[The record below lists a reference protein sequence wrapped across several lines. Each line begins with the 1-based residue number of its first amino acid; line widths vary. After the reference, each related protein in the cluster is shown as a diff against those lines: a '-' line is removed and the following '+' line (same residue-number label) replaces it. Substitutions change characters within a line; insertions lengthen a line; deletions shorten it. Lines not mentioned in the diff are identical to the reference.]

1 MQKAKTVKYPER
13 FTRNDIKIDSKEIR
27 EKKIDALVRAMTMEE
42 KFSLLGG
49 SKEPEDKGK
58 IGNAGYQWG
67 VPRLGIPEAVMYD
80 GPAGITGVVETT
92 GLPQPSLLG
101 CTWDD
106 DRAYDFG
113 AIAASETAA
122 CSGNYLLAPQVDVI
136 RTPHF
141 LRNKDMKS
149 EDSYLAGRL
158 GAEETRGC
166 QDQGVVATIKHF
178 AVANTFGKTFFDH
191 PNEMLDEQ
199 TLHEQYCRTFEM
211 TIRESDAGSVM
222 NSYNKVNG
230 SYMSANEGLL
240 KGVLRDQWGFKGSV
254 MSDWGS
260 VHEFTM
266 DKGMDMEM
274 PYPAY
279 NNSNRILKHIRSG
292 EMTFEDIDNAV
303 AHVLYGMSV
312 AGLLGLVQLDE
323 DGNVL
328 TDPYHKEPI
337 QMEWYYEE
345 KVAEGLF
352 DENAKKAA
360 KIVEEGTVLLKNNGA
375 LPLKEDILEGNVALI
390 GLGSKYPVTGD
401 QQERSFGTIRRMQ
414 SGKEA
419 LEEVTGKEFEAYPG
433 IDYVG
438 EPIPADALY
447 RDAEATEPGLVRTY
461 GILDE
466 DRDPAAGDEGP
477 GGAGAAFFG
486 FTDFDEDGVPIETGM
501 TSYND
506 AGEKHPEGY
515 PLGQVLWVDSQINFT
530 VGTDD
535 NGEVVKTYQN
545 GANGTAFTEQEAYT
559 WKGYLKAPETGDYS
573 LILECIG
580 GMSSFFIKMEDGWKQ
595 AGKSAMREWAQWPW
609 ESLICTREGMG
620 ITAGTFHL
628 EEGKTYPILVHGR
641 QCVKNKDLQI
651 RIAWQT
657 PSFAKKNYE
666 DAMTAAEN
674 ADTII
679 YYACDKVLAANHFGK
694 LAEEQPLEYT
704 GEQMQM
710 LRDVIAKKK
719 PDAKLIVV
727 VQASNAKAIGE
738 WEKSADAILTA
749 YHPGQEG
756 ARVVAKIMTGQIN
769 PSGKLSQSWPA
780 VTADTPITDSSEH
793 LEERGV
799 GREENGEVRIRM
811 SEGIYN
817 GYRFYDKTGK
827 KALYPFGHGLSYTT
841 YDYSDLSVKEVT
853 EDMLGAG
860 LSENT
865 FVPKGLTSDSI
876 RDFGN
881 TIAVEFSVT
890 NRGEVSGDEIVQVYL
905 GKGEVPEYMQI
916 AEKQLI
922 GYLRVKNLLPGETR
936 KVSIAIDP
944 RMLCSWDIAHT
955 LTKRSDGTKD
965 KWYRI
970 PGTRRVLIGASSED
984 IRLETEYQ
992 F

>member
-1 MQKAKTVKYPER
+1 MGNMKTVTYPER
-13 FTRNDIKIDSKEIR
+13 FTREDIIIDSEEIR
-27 EKKIDALVRAMTMEE
+27 EKKIKALVRAMTMEE

-106 DRAYDFG
+106 EMAYDFG
-113 AIAASETAA
+113 EIAASEAAA

-141 LRNKDMKS
+141 GRNKDMKS

-158 GAEETRGC
+158 GVQETKGC

-178 AVANTFGKTFFDH
+178 AVANTFGRSFFDF

-211 TIRESDAGSVM
+211 AIREGNAGSVM
-222 NSYNKVNG
+222 NSYNRVNG
-230 SYMSANEGLL
+230 SYMSANKDLL

-279 NNSNRILKHIRSG
+279 NNSNRILSHIRKG
-292 EMTFEDIDNAV
+292 DMTFEDIDDAV

-328 TDPYHKEPI
+328 TDPYHKQPI
-337 QMEWYYEE
+337 QMEWYFDERT
-345 KVAEGLF
+345 KEGLF

-360 KIVEEGTVLLKNNGA
+360 KIVEEGTVLLKNNSV
-375 LPLKEDILEGNVALI
+375 LPLKGDALEGNVALI

-419 LEEVTGKEFEAYPG
+419 LEEVTGKTFEAYPG

-438 EPIPADALY
+438 VPIPAEVLFQ
-447 RDAEATEPGLVRTY
+447 DAEATKSGLIRTY
-461 GILDE
+461 GVLDE
-466 DRDPAAGDEGP
+466 DKDPVAAEAGP
-477 GGAGAAFFG
+477 GGAGDAFQG
-486 FTDFDEDGVPIETGM
+486 FSTFDEDGIPIDTGM
-501 TSYND
+501 LSYNAED
-506 AGEKHPEGY
+506 EKHPEGY
-515 PLGQVLWVDSQINFT
+515 PLGQVFGVDPQINFT
-530 VGTDD
+530 VGTDED
-535 NGEVVKTYQN
+535 GNVVKTYQN
-545 GANGTAFTEQEAYT
+545 GDNGTAFTDQETYT
-559 WKGYLKAPETGDYS
+559 WKGYIKAPETGEYS

-580 GMSSFFIKMEDGWKQ
+580 GMGSFFIKMDDGWKQ
-595 AGKSAMREWAQWPW
+595 AGRSAMREWAQWPW

-620 ITAGTFHL
+620 ITANDFHL
-628 EEGKTYPILVHGR
+628 EEGKTYQILVHGR

-657 PSFAKKNYE
+657 PSFKKKNYE
-666 DAMTAAEN
+666 DAMSAAAN

-679 YYACDKVLAANHFGK
+679 YYACDNVLRGMSFGK
-694 LAEEQPLEYT
+694 LSEEQPLEYT

-710 LRDVIAKKK
+710 MRDVIAAKK
-719 PDAKLIVV
+719 PGTKLIVV
-727 VQASNAKAIGE
+727 AQASNAKAIGE
-738 WEKSADAILTA
+738 WEKDADAILTA

-756 ARVVAKIMTGQIN
+756 ARVIAGILTGHIN

-780 VTADTPITDSSEH
+780 VSADTPITDSEDH
-793 LEERGV
+793 LIERGI
-799 GREENGEVRIRM
+799 GADKNGETQIRM

-817 GYRFYDKTGK
+817 GYRYYDKTGV
-827 KALYPFGHGLSYTT
+827 KALFSFGHGLSYTT
-841 YDYSDLSVKEVT
+841 YDYSDLSVT
-853 EDMLGAG
+853 EITAGSFVGG
-860 LSENT
+860 LSNDT
-865 FVPKGLTSDSI
+865 QVPDGLTIESLN
-876 RDFGN
+876 DFGN
-881 TIAVEFSVT
+881 SVLVEFTVRNT
-890 NRGEVSGDEIVQVYL
+890 GEVAGDEIVQIYL
-905 GKGEVPEYMQI
+905 GKGEVPAYMQI

-922 GYLRVKNLLPGETR
+922 GYQRVKNLKPGESR

-944 RMLCSWDIAHT
+944 RMLCSWDVAQT
-955 LTKRSDGTKD
+955 LIERSDGTKD
-965 KWYRI
+965 KWYRV
-970 PGTRRVLIGASSED
+970 PGEREILIGASSSD
-984 IRLETEYQ
+984 IRLKMKYS